1 MPIPVVAGGLAL
13 LRAVWVLSPLVNTS
27 ASSNT
32 MNAPAATHPQGVGDV
47 ILA

>member
-1 MPIPVVAGGLAL
+1 MPIPVVAGGLVL
-13 LRAVWVLSPLVNTS
+13 LRAVWVLLLPVNTS

-32 MNAPAATHPQGVGDV
+32 MNAAAAIHPQGVGDV